1 MNDRN
6 VGVTLKSAAISRP
19 TTMSSPLSLPD
30 LLKVTN
36 KVTDWYAL
44 GVFLKMPS
52 EELQDIERRLSGEGI
67 RRCKI
72 ELFTCWMKRYPNAS
86 WTEIALALEDCD
98 EKAIADQVRQ
108 CHLSPSLPA
117 AANSPTSSVND
128 HQLPTTAPVRLEK
141 DKVEKFMELERV
153 YAQLT
158 LDIKTSLDKKHVPLL
173 KLGRYLIDLLE
184 EDNKLLQAT
193 TIDDLFQL
201 ISPYY
206 CFLNTAVLKAIVLK
220 FIGKPLKHQLEEY
233 EHQLEQFKEST
244 SMSLLQEIGPQCSPS
259 VGAPQVTIKL
269 TRCWQPV
276 TIKRF
281 QRLVEQIFEENF
293 TSLANITVR
302 TGCICVTWFARKSAI
317 PSLIVQAQEKTEFM
331 QLVGVLRVSVAGIDI
346 LEQEEEEDTFLSS
359 ALVSAS
365 SADCVDAVDM
375 LLSILEADPNSSDS
389 NGDTPLMLACVHGN
403 IRIATLLLQA
413 RANINQ
419 QNNDGWT
426 ALMYACLSETPHN
439 DLVRLLIQSGADI
452 SIKSSELL
460 WTALMVAAAY
470 RGHTSIVQY
479 LLDEGAPVNT
489 QDVNGVTSLILASEL
504 GHSEVVRVL
513 INYGAD
519 VNILA
524 KDTNFTALMFA
535 SNHQRTVCVDL
546 LLAGG
551 ADPNLCGREHSPLI
565 AACITDRGQPMDP
578 TIIDKLLSA
587 GANPNTQTAKH
598 GNTALIIAAHC
609 GYEKGVEIL
618 LNAAADV
625 NIQNSDGDT
634 ALHDAA
640 EKGHLAVC
648 KMLLASGALASVT
661 NSNGNTPFD
670 DALNNGHHEVCEQLR
685 TRMDSDPSTTQE
697 ITKPQPHKTHRSNIL
712 PSTIKP
718 RRGIL
723 PSIASLGRYFN
734 KLLLPD
740 RATKRRHSN
749 NQTQQSS
756 PAANN

>member
-1 MNDRN
+1 
-6 VGVTLKSAAISRP
+6 
-19 TTMSSPLSLPD
+19 MSFPLSLPD
-30 LLKVTN
+30 LLEKTN
-36 KVTDWYAL
+36 KVTDWHAL

-52 EELQDIERRLSGEGI
+52 EELKDIERRLSGEGI
-67 RRCKI
+67 RRCKS
-72 ELFTCWMKRYPNAS
+72 ELFTCWMKRYSNAS
-86 WTEIALALEDCD
+86 WTEIALALDKCE
-98 EKAIADQVRQ
+98 EYAIADQIRQ
-108 CHLSPSLPA
+108 FHLPPSLPA
-117 AANSPTSSVND
+117 TVDPPTANDD
-128 HQLPTTAPVRLEK
+128 HQLPTAAPVRLGKE
-141 DKVEKFMELERV
+141 KVEKFMELERV

-158 LDIKTSLDKKHVPLL
+158 LDIKTSLDEKQVPLL

-193 TIDDLFQL
+193 TVDDLFQL

-206 CFLNTAVLKAIVLK
+206 CFLNTAVLKAIVLT
-220 FIGKPLKHQLEEY
+220 FIGEPLKHQLEEY

-269 TRCWQPV
+269 ANCWLKV

-281 QRLVEQIFEENF
+281 QKLAEQIYEENF
-293 TSLANITVR
+293 TSLANIRVK
-302 TGCICVTWFARKSAI
+302 TGCICVTWLARKSAI
-317 PSLIVQAQEKTEFM
+317 PSLITQAQERTEFM

-359 ALVSAS
+359 ALVSATR
-365 SADCVDAVDM
+365 ADCVDAVDM

-389 NGDTPLMLACVHGN
+389 EGLTPLMLACYHGN

-419 QNNDGWT
+419 QNNDGFT
-426 ALMYACLSETPHN
+426 ALMYACYSKTPHN

-452 SIKSSELL
+452 SIKSSEVL
-460 WTALMVAAAY
+460 WTVLMVAAY

-489 QDVNGVTSLILASEL
+489 QDVYGATSLMRASEL

-524 KDTNFTALMFA
+524 KDPNRTALMYA
-535 SNHQRTVCVDL
+535 CSCQRTVCVDL

-551 ADPNLCGREHSPLI
+551 ADPNLCGRKYSPLLV
-565 AACITDRGQPMDP
+565 ACITTGHDQPMDP
-578 TIIDKLLSA
+578 TILDKLLSA
-587 GANPNTQTAKH
+587 GANPNTQTAEH
-598 GNTALIIAAHC
+598 GSTALIHAAHY
-609 GYEKGVEIL
+609 GYEKGVDVL

-625 NIQNSDGDT
+625 NIQNSYGAT
-634 ALHDAA
+634 ALHAAA
-640 EKGHLAVC
+640 EEGHLAVC
-648 KMLLASGALASVT
+648 KILLASGAQATVT
-661 NSNGNTPFD
+661 NGNGDTPFD
-670 DALNNGHHEVCEQLR
+670 DALNNGHHKVCQLLR
-685 TRMDSDPSTTQE
+685 TRMDSDPPTTQE
-697 ITKPQPHKTHRSNIL
+697 IAKPQPHKTHRSNIL

-740 RATKRRHSN
+740 RAIKRRHS

-756 PAANN
+756 PANN

>member
-1 MNDRN
+1 
-6 VGVTLKSAAISRP
+6 
-19 TTMSSPLSLPD
+19 MS
-30 LLKVTN
+30 
-36 KVTDWYAL
+36 
-44 GVFLKMPS
+44 S
-52 EELQDIERRLSGEGI
+52 EELKDIEKRLSGEGI

-86 WTEIALALEDCD
+86 WTEIALALDKCD
-98 EKAIADQVRQ
+98 ENESADRIRQ
-108 CHLSPSLPA
+108 CHLPPTLPA
-117 AANSPTSSVND
+117 A
-128 HQLPTTAPVRLEK
+128 TASMPPSQEQQPVKIVRLERE
-141 DKVEKFMELERV
+141 KVATFRKLESS

-158 LDIKTSLDKKHVPLL
+158 YNLKTSLDEKQILPM
-173 KLGRYLIDLLE
+173 KLGRFLIDLLE

-201 ISPYY
+201 ISSYY
-206 CFLNTAVLKAIVLK
+206 CFLNTAVLGDIIDK
-220 FIGKPLKHQLEEY
+220 FIGEPLKHQLEEY
-233 EHQLEQFKEST
+233 ERQLEQFKEST

-269 TRCWQPV
+269 AKCWQRV

-281 QRLVEQIFEENF
+281 QRLVEQIFEENS
-293 TSLANITVR
+293 TALTNITVK
-302 TGCICVTWFARKSAI
+302 TGCICVTWLARKSAI
-317 PSLIVQAQEKTEFM
+317 PSLVTKAQEKTELM
-331 QLVGVLRVSVAGIDI
+331 QLVGILRMSISEIDI
-346 LEQEEEEDTFLSS
+346 LEQEEEEDTFFFSS
-359 ALVSAS
+359 ALDQATD
-365 SADCVDAVDM
+365 AECVDAVDM

-389 NGDTPLMLACVHGN
+389 EGVTPLMLACQYGN

-419 QNNDGWT
+419 QNNNGGT
-426 ALMYACLSETPHN
+426 ALMYACDSETPHN

-452 SIKSSELL
+452 SIKDSELQQ
-460 WTALMVAAAY
+460 TALIVAAQ

-479 LLDEGAPVNT
+479 LLDEGAQVDT
-489 QDVNGVTSLILASEL
+489 QDVDGSTSLMIASSL

-524 KDTNFTALMFA
+524 KEPNSTALMYA
-535 SNHQRTVCVDL
+535 CLYQRTVCVDL

-551 ADPNLCGREHSPLI
+551 ADPNLCGSKYSPLV
-565 AACITDRGQPMDP
+565 AACITARGQPMDP
-578 TIIDKLLSA
+578 TILDKLLSA
-587 GANPNTQTAKH
+587 GANPNTQSAEY
-598 GNTALIIAAHC
+598 GSTALMSAAYY

-625 NIQNSDGDT
+625 NIKDADGDT
-634 ALHDAA
+634 ALQVAA
-640 EKGHLAVC
+640 YMGHLAVC
-648 KMLLASGALASVT
+648 KILLASGAQASVT
-661 NSNGNTPFD
+661 NSNGHTPFD
-670 DALNNGHHEVCEQLR
+670 GAWNNDHHEVCELLR
-685 TRMDSDPSTTQE
+685 TRMDSDPPTTEE
-697 ITKPQPHKTHRSNIL
+697 IAKPQPHKTHRSNIL

-718 RRGIL
+718 RRDIL

-740 RATKRRHSN
+740 RATKHRHSN